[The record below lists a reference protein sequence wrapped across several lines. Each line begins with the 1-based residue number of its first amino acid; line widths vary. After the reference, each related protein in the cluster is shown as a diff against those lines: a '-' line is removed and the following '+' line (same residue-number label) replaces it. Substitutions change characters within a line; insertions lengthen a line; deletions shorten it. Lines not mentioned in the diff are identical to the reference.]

1 MPTPV
6 KLNDIYPRWLTG
18 YGVLSYYLTKYNPT
32 WAAGIDADGK
42 IALDLEYHG
51 NRSGDKLVSPLV
63 DKMLA
68 GSNPDTFTDTM
79 REMLS
84 DVIHRLCN
92 TNWNKQWA
100 TVSAEYNPIENY
112 SMREQM
118 TNDTT
123 VTEYGKQTE
132 RTDDLTH
139 AKTGTENRVTTP
151 DLETVTDKAI
161 TGFNSQS
168 PADRDRDTQT
178 TTGTQSDETTHNT
191 QDTDTGTQ
199 TTIDSGSDTATR
211 NYVLTRA
218 GNIGVTTSQQMLES
232 ERALWRWNFLQN
244 VVFPDID
251 RIVTSPSYYIPD
263 TDPIQSGYNYVTP
276 YEGNADYKRY

>member
-18 YGVLSYYLTKYNPT
+18 NGVLSNYLSKYTPE
-32 WAAGIDADGK
+32 WAEGIDTAGK
-42 IALDLEYHG
+42 TAMDLEYHG
-51 NRSGDKLVSPLV
+51 NRSGDKLVSALI
-63 DKMLA
+63 DKMLD
-68 GSNPDTFTDTM
+68 GSNPDTFTDIM

-84 DVIHRLCN
+84 DVIHRLCSL
-92 TNWNKQWA
+92 NWDKQWA

-118 TNDTT
+118 TNDAT
-123 VTEYGKQTE
+123 VTTYGKQST
-132 RTDDLTH
+132 RTDNLTH
-139 AKTGTENRVTTP
+139 AKTGTETRETAP
-151 DLETVTDKAI
+151 DLETVTDKAMA
-161 TGFNSQS
+161 GFNSAT
-168 PADRDRDTQT
+168 PVDTDKETQT
-178 TTGTQSDETTHNT
+178 TTGTQTDETTYNT

-199 TTIDSGSDTATR
+199 SNVDSGSDTSTR
-211 NYVLTRA
+211 NYVLTRS

-244 VVFPDID
+244 VVFPDLD

>member
-18 YGVLSYYLTKYNPT
+18 FGVLSYYLTKYSPT
-32 WAAGIDADGK
+32 WASGIDADGK

-68 GSNPDTFTDTM
+68 GSNPDTFTDAM

-84 DVIHRLCN
+84 DVIHRLCD

-100 TVSAEYNPIENY
+100 TVIAEYDPIENY

-139 AKTGTENRVTTP
+139 AKTGTETREITP
-151 DLETVTDKAI
+151 DLETVTEKAI
-161 TGFNSQS
+161 TGFDSAS
-168 PADRDRDTQT
+168 PVDTDKETQT
-178 TTGTQSDETTHNT
+178 ATGTQTDETTHHT

-199 TTIDSGSDTATR
+199 TTVDSGSDTATR

-244 VVFPDID
+244 VVFPDLD

-263 TDPIQSGYNYVTP
+263 VDPVQSGYNYVTP
-276 YEGNADYKRY
+276 YDGNADYKRY

>member
-1 MPTPV
+1 MPNPV

-18 YGVLSYYLTKYNPT
+18 YGVLSYYLTKYNPA
-32 WAAGIDADGK
+32 WAVGIDADGK

-63 DKMLA
+63 DKMLS
-68 GSNPDTFTDTM
+68 GSNPDTFTDDM

-84 DVIHRLCN
+84 DVIHRLCD

-100 TVSAEYNPIENY
+100 TVNAEYNPIENY

-168 PADRDRDTQT
+168 PTDRDRDTQT
-178 TTGTQSDETTHNT
+178 TTGTQSDATTHNT

-199 TTIDSGSDTATR
+199 TTVDSGSDTATR

-232 ERALWRWNFLQN
+232 ERALWRWNFFQN
-244 VVFPDID
+244 VVFPDLD

-263 TDPIQSGYNYVTP
+263 TDPAQSGYNYVTP

>member
-1 MPTPV
+1 MPNPV

-84 DVIHRLCN
+84 DVIHRMCD

-168 PADRDRDTQT
+168 PTDRDRDTQT
-178 TTGTQSDETTHNT
+178 TTGTQSDATTHNT

-199 TTIDSGSDTATR
+199 TTVDSGSDTATR

-244 VVFPDID
+244 VVFPDLD
-251 RIVTSPSYYIPD
+251 RIVTSPSYYITD
-263 TDPIQSGYNYVTP
+263 TDPVQSGYNYVTP